1 MFNKI
6 FKILKSS
13 SSEKEPIDIND
24 EIIVFGDSHC
34 RAFSNNPNFMPI
46 FVGKG
51 KKHCFIDEI
60 TSKNVENSIM
70 STLKYFKNVQNI
82 ILCFGEPDTR
92 YYLGKGWKP
101 WEIKNVSNTK
111 KDNYQ
116 DIDEKLKQSVNRYI
130 TVINKIKNKFN
141 GRLMIL
147 NVTHSLRVEQ
157 NNLVDKFNIEL
168 NKSMPKNFIDINNM
182 IFDKKK
188 NVVKKE
194 YIGDVVHLNNKLQIP
209 VENWLL
215 KNDVINEKKYE
226 ENPDWDN
233 KEIKQKF
240 SYNAK
245 FGCYKIKE

>member
-6 FKILKSS
+6 FKFLKSNYS
-13 SSEKEPIDIND
+13 KKEPIYIKD

-34 RAFSNNPNFMPI
+34 RAFSNNLNFIPI
-46 FVGKG
+46 FIGEG
-51 KKHCFIDEI
+51 KKYCFIEDA
-60 TSKNVENSIM
+60 TSKNIEDSIL
-70 STLKYFKNVQNI
+70 STLKNFKNVQNI

-101 WEIKNVSNTK
+101 WEIKTVSNIK
-111 KDNYQ
+111 KDNFQ

-130 TVINKIKNKFN
+130 TIINKVKNKFN

-157 NNLVDKFNIEL
+157 NKLVDKFNIEL
-168 NKSMPKNFIDINNM
+168 NKSLPKNFIDINNL
-182 IFDKKK
+182 IFDKRK

-194 YIGDVVHLNNKLQIP
+194 YMGDVVTLNNKLQIP

-215 KNDVINEKKYE
+215 KNDVIKKYNGNFLTMQNLDVTE
-226 ENPDWDN
+226 
-233 KEIKQKF
+233 
-240 SYNAK
+240 
-245 FGCYKIKE
+245 